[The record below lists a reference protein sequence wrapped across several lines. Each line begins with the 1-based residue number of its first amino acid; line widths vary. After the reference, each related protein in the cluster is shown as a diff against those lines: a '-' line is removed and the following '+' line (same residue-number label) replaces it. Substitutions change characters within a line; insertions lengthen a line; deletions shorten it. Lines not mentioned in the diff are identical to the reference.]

1 MILEEKYNAGLMAQS
16 FWFVEFKKIVIL
28 RHNNVDYEE
37 IKRRCI
43 DENLFGA
50 INPTREKRMCGYLL
64 TRLKSMDDRLV
75 ELFVMSD
82 VSIQKLINLITIMN
96 TNRLFFEFVYEV
108 YRNKLIVGDYS
119 IDLKDVNIFFAQKEA
134 QNDDL
139 ASWNDSTKKKLRSLF
154 LKLLS
159 EADLVKWTDEKK
171 KTRKINRVFIS
182 LELENYLKSTD
193 MSLYKAIAGVN

>member
-1 MILEEKYNAGLMAQS
+1 MDNVVIDVQGQQQVLSAYNMS
-16 FWFVEFKKIVIL
+16 FVFIF
-28 RHNNVDYEE
+28 
-37 IKRRCI
+37 
-43 DENLFGA
+43 F
-50 INPTREKRMCGYLL
+50 LL
-64 TRLKSMDDRLV
+64 C
-75 ELFVMSD
+75 
-82 VSIQKLINLITIMN
+82 
-96 TNRLFFEFVYEV
+96 
-108 YRNKLIVGDYS
+108 DYS

>member
-108 YRNKLIVGDYS
+108 YRNKLIVGNYS
-119 IDLKDVNIFFAQKEA
+119 IDLKDGNIFFAQKEA